1 MLGETPSSIKNP
13 VIHAGLGTLTIQGK
27 VKSDQYLWYQGGD
40 KVGVY
45 DLNWHQVATLPV
57 VLQDYAVDKGF
68 SEFWIDGECGNPP
81 PWLDVQFIAK
91 GAVIPLKK

>member
-1 MLGETPSSIKNP
+1 M
-13 VIHAGLGTLTIQGK
+13 
-27 VKSDQYLWYQGGD
+27 
-40 KVGVY
+40 Y
-45 DLNWHQVATLPV
+45 DLNWHPLATLPV

-91 GAVIPLKK
+91 GDVIPLKK